1 MHTRRS
7 TIIRNIVKFLA
18 MSATE
23 VEDDIYTGYNDYP
36 SVYNIKDLEQDELF
50 QEVIKTSYG
59 KRSIVSITI
68 SHYVSAL
75 VIICKDLYI
84 QHFILH
90 NAIFITKMQLLAI
103 KYLFFFL
110 QYIYFISYLIVYS
123 KNTRHGNASWNVK
136 SSKLFGVYI

>member
-1 MHTRRS
+1 
-7 TIIRNIVKFLA
+7 

-59 KRSIVSITI
+59 KRSIVSTIT
-68 SHYVSAL
+68 SYYVSGL
-75 VIICKDLYI
+75 VIIYAKLYI

-90 NAIFITKMQLLAI
+90 NAIFITKI
-103 KYLFFFL
+103 
-110 QYIYFISYLIVYS
+110 
-123 KNTRHGNASWNVK
+123 
-136 SSKLFGVYI
+136 